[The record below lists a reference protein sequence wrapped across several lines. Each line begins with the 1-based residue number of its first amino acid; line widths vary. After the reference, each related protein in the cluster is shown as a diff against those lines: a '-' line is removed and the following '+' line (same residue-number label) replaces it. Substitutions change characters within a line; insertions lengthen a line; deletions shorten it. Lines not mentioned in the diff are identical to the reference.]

1 MGLEEPTDDI
11 GTVLTKGAVKLGKA
25 QRQRDVVG
33 KSLHINTYDIFSPS
47 DMWTQSHFLLNWI
60 LFLYG
65 LFNEATDISSSYSIE
80 LE

>member
-33 KSLHINTYDIFSPS
+33 KSVHINTYVFKYDTFFSL
-47 DMWTQSHFLLNWI
+47 M
-60 LFLYG
+60 Y
-65 LFNEATDISSSYSIE
+65 
-80 LE
+80 